1 MTALGTILACMAL
14 TAPAAVPSPS
24 LAWSYPL
31 AQPNNGVFQ
40 LLTDEAGGCA
50 FLYGTEPGSLEH
62 TRVVWVDREG
72 RVTLNFLFE
81 QGGAAIRGVNDRAL
95 VFEELESYVTVADRN
110 GNVSTVPGLGTGT
123 LPFENRYTDGTGMC
137 FIGIDK
143 AGRAVS
149 INRYRY

>member
-1 MTALGTILACMAL
+1 MTTLGTILAVVAL
-14 TAPAAVPSPS
+14 TVRAGVPSPS

-50 FLYGTEPGSLEH
+50 FTYGTEPGSLEH
-62 TRVVWVDREG
+62 TRVVWVDSEG
-72 RVTLNFLFE
+72 GVTVNLMFE

-95 VFEELESYVTVADRN
+95 VFEEMQSYITVADRN
-110 GNVSTVPGLGTGT
+110 GDVSTIPGLGTGT
-123 LPFENRYTDGTGMC
+123 LPFENRYADADGMC
-137 FIGIDK
+137 FVGIDD
-143 AGRAVS
+143 AGHAVS